1 MRRIIMKTK
10 FIGLLV
16 VFATLSLL
24 ITACQRPA
32 SVSPT
37 MAPVTS
43 TQSEIPFPAA
53 TQPQIM
59 ADILKGTQTA
69 MAMTQEAEHAF
80 PMVTSTPA
88 FVFNTPSADNTPVI
102 GSNTPVIGTITPEV
116 GGEVTSTP
124 AATSTQGVMATT
136 APTSI
141 SYPTPTPG
149 RPATYTIQAG
159 EYLWCIARRFDVSID
174 ALYSANNMNY
184 NSQPYAGTVLTI
196 PSSGS
201 FGGTRA
207 RNAHPATYT
216 VRAGDTIG
224 SIACWYGDADPNTI
238 YAANGLAAGSVITVG
253 QVLQIP

>member
-1 MRRIIMKTK
+1 MKTK

-16 VFATLSLL
+16 IFATISFLL
-24 ITACQRPA
+24 AACERPA

-69 MAMTQEAEHAF
+69 MALTQETGGDF
-80 PMVTSTPA
+80 PIVTHTPA
-88 FVFNTPSADNTPVI
+88 FTFNTPSAENTPVI
-102 GSNTPVIGTITPEV
+102 GSNTPVIGTLTPEV
-116 GGEVTSTP
+116 GG
-124 AATSTQGVMATT
+124 AATSTPWVTPTPGIVATT
-136 APTSI
+136 APTKI
-141 SYPTPTPG
+141 NYPTPTPG

-216 VRAGDTIG
+216 VRAGDTMG
-224 SIACWYGDADPNTI
+224 SIACWYGDVDPNTV